1 MTLHGRAEALS
12 TLGRLMETEQL
23 VTVTGPGGVGKSA
36 LVAEA
41 VRGQRRR
48 NRPDLIHLD
57 LAPVSDPELVP
68 RWLSYGLKQING
80 GGRRQT
86 LLVVDTC
93 EHVADAAG
101 AALRD
106 LIAERPALRA
116 IATSRIPTA
125 ADGATL
131 PLGPLDVDAAV
142 ELFRDCAPGYRDDGA
157 AEGLADDDTIR
168 EICELLDGLPLAVTI
183 AAAQLQ
189 RRSPDE
195 LLTRLAG
202 ADGALA
208 LVGGGPEVPERQ
220 RTLRDSMWWSRR
232 VCTPGE
238 RLLWARAAVFPG
250 AFTLAH
256 ATEVCA
262 DERLSGSELVRAFA
276 GLRAQGLF
284 AAAGDKDDELVW
296 MPRAVRAYGRQ
307 QLARLGEETEFQRRC
322 VAWSMDVLKTN
333 SVE

>member
-1 MTLHGRAEALS
+1 M
-12 TLGRLMETEQL
+12 METEQL

-41 VRGQRRR
+41 VRRLRRR

-57 LAPVSDPELVP
+57 LAPVTDPELVP
-68 RWLSYGLKQING
+68 RWLAYGLKQING
-80 GGRRQT
+80 GGRRPT

-101 AALRD
+101 AALRE
-106 LIAERPALRA
+106 LTGERPSLRA
-116 IATSRIPTA
+116 IATSRIPTT
-125 ADGATL
+125 ADAATL
-131 PLGPLDVDAAV
+131 PLGPLDVDDAM
-142 ELFRDCAPGYRDDGA
+142 ELFRDCAPGYRDEGA
-157 AEGLADDDTIR
+157 GEDRANDDTIR

-183 AAAQLQ
+183 AAAQL
-189 RRSPDE
+189 RRRTPAE

-250 AFTLAH
+250 AFTQGH
-256 ATEVCA
+256 AIAVCA
-262 DERLSGSELVRAFA
+262 DERLPEAELARAFA

-284 AAAGDKDDELVW
+284 VPECGDGRLVAI
-296 MPRAVRAYGRQ
+296 PRAVRAYGRQ

-322 VAWSMDVLKTN
+322 VAWSMGVLKTN